1 MIQQFTAYTLVDIT
15 ETNVFNSRTSDTK
28 SYNQQQNLNTLIQ
41 LISMRSQPINIYV
54 TALSAQDLVNF
65 SFGKQ
70 FSGLHN
76 VWKLNFAS
84 EHTDVY
90 KHNEDSVYFL
100 KEDSDGAA
108 FVSKLDE
115 TVKFKRSTFETKNKN
130 SINLYFLNS

>member
-1 MIQQFTAYTLVDIT
+1 LIQQFTAYTLVDIT

-41 LISMRSQPINIYV
+41 LIGMRSQPINIYM
-54 TALSAQDLVNF
+54 TALSTQDLVNF

-76 VWKLNFAS
+76 VWKLNFVS

-90 KHNEDSVYFL
+90 KHHEDPVHFL

-108 FVSKLDE
+108 FVSNLDE

>member
-1 MIQQFTAYTLVDIT
+1 LIQQFTAYTLVDIT

-28 SYNQQQNLNTLIQ
+28 SYNQQQNLNTLLQ
-41 LISMRSQPINIYV
+41 LIGMRSQPINIYV
-54 TALSAQDLVNF
+54 TALSTQDLVNF

-70 FSGLHN
+70 FSGLHT
-76 VWKLNFAS
+76 VWKLSFTS

-90 KHNEDSVYFL
+90 KHNEDTVYFL

-108 FVSKLDE
+108 FVSKLNE